1 MAFIYWDLTS
11 GNDGNDGLTI
21 GAPKLSVG
29 NAASAAGEG
38 GSVNLLDGTH
48 SLAGNVT
55 STVSQNVTIQS
66 LSGDPTACIIDG
78 GAFEY
83 RYTLN
88 LTGGGTVQLMGW
100 HNMLITDN
108 LFKTYDVT
116 PTTIHDNIFYRIRT
130 SGSNRYIIEQNTGD
144 PNQTITGNKFI
155 ECSLPSTAAAIVFIK
170 GFLGGGYCI
179 FKQNTIISTPTL
191 TPLRI
196 IKSTNNVATVVTGDN
211 NVWYHNQASH
221 VRFVDVGANE
231 IASADNNCFYSPAG
245 GSITNTNADSEVANV
260 TGDPLFYDLAAWD
273 FRLQT
278 EPLLS
283 PARKT
288 AKQT

>member
-1 MAFIYWDLTS
+1 MTFIYWDLT
-11 GNDGNDGLTI
+11 GGDDGNDGLTI

-29 NAASAAGEG
+29 NAASAAGEL

-66 LSGDPTACIIDG
+66 LSGNPKACIIDG
-78 GAFEY
+78 GVSEF

-88 LTGGGTVQLMGW
+88 LTGGGTSQRIGW

-108 LFKTYDVT
+108 LLKTYDVK

-130 SGSNRYIIEQNTGD
+130 SGSNRYIIEQNSGD
-144 PNQTITGNKFI
+144 PNQTITGNDFI
-155 ECSLPSTAAAIVFIK
+155 ECSLPSTAAAIVFVK
-170 GFLGGGYCI
+170 GFLGGGYTV
-179 FKQNTIISTPTL
+179 FENNNIISTPTL

-196 IKSTNNVATVVTGDN
+196 VKSTNNVATVITADN
-211 NVWYHNQASH
+211 NIWYHNQASH

-231 IASADNNCFYSPAG
+231 IASADNNCFHSIGG
-245 GSITNTNADSEVANV
+245 GSITNTNADSEVDNV
-260 TGDPLFYDLAAWD
+260 TGDPLFYNLATWD
-273 FRLQT
+273 FRMP
-278 EPLLS
+278 EHS

-288 AKQT
+288 GKT